1 MKGSLQNR
9 WETLDGRKST
19 MHERCEKYAR
29 WTLPYL
35 YPEEGRNQHDELD
48 TDLDSV
54 GARAVNHLSNKLT
67 ETLFPSYRPFLR
79 LELGE
84 DVIAQFKEADVPMAV
99 VDETLVAGEKRTV
112 RMLDRMG
119 HRTTATLAAKLLIV
133 TGNAL
138 MYYPVGSKCQ
148 VYNTKDYCVVRDIAG
163 TVLEIITR
171 DMKAFETFSDEVKGK
186 LRETGVSKKYE
197 ENTDV
202 TLYTQ
207 IKLDGGK
214 YKVKQAA
221 DLVDLDINDNE
232 YAKKDLPWIP
242 LTWNLARGED
252 YGRGMVEDYRGAFGA
267 LDVLSQALIEGV
279 ISAATLKFLVNPAS
293 VIDVDELNKSPNGSY
308 HSGQE
313 GDIVAVKSDKH
324 LDFQQVKLVIEDYTR
339 QIGQAFL
346 LNSAVTRNAERVT
359 AEEIREQA
367 QELEMAYGG
376 VYSRFTEDWQE
387 PVARLLLSAQDIK
400 IKDEEIYPVV
410 VTGLDTLSR
419 MGDLDNYRMF
429 INDLSLIA
437 AVPEPV
443 QQRLKAG
450 DLISWV
456 GNNRGIDY
464 TRFIKTEE
472 EFQQEQNQLMEQQKE
487 MMNAQAGAE
496 FAKDAGSQLLKEDQ

>member
-1 MKGSLQNR
+1 MNKMALQNR
-9 WETLDGRKST
+9 WEILDNRKST
-19 MHERCEKYAR
+19 LHERCERYAR

-35 YPEEGRNQHDELD
+35 YPEEGRNKHDELD
-48 TDLDSV
+48 SDLDSI

-79 LELGE
+79 LELSPE
-84 DVIAQFKEADVPMAV
+84 VIKEFQEAEVPLAL
-99 VDETLVAGEKRTV
+99 VDETLVGGEKKTV

-119 HRTTATLAAKLLIV
+119 HRTTATHASKLLIT

-148 VYNTKDYCVVRDIAG
+148 TYSTRDYCIVRDISG
-163 TVLEIITR
+163 TPIEIITR
-171 DMKAFETFSDEVKGK
+171 DIKVFETFSEEVQNK
-186 LRETGVSKKYE
+186 LRESKRDKDYKDD
-197 ENTDV
+197 TDV

-207 IKLDGGK
+207 IKLDNQK

-221 DLVDLDINDNE
+221 DLVDLDINNNE
-232 YAKKDLPWIP
+232 YAKKDLPWVP

-267 LDVLSQALIEGV
+267 LEVLSQALIEGI
-279 ISAATLKFLVNPAS
+279 ISAATLKFLVKTAS
-293 VIDVDELNKSPNGSY
+293 VVDIEELNRAPNGSY
-308 HSGQE
+308 HAGE
-313 GDIVAVKSDKH
+313 DGDVVAIKSDKH
-324 LDFQQVKLVIEDYTR
+324 LDFQQVKLVIDDYTR

-387 PVARLLLSAQDIK
+387 PVARLLLSAQDIQ
-400 IKDEEIYPVV
+400 INEQEIYPVV

-429 INDLSLIA
+429 VNDLTLIGGL
-437 AVPEPV
+437 PESI
-443 QQRLKAG
+443 QMRLKAG
-450 DLISWV
+450 ELISWV
-456 GNNRGIDY
+456 GNNRGLDY
-464 TRFIKTEE
+464 TRFMKSEQEE
-472 EFQQEQNQLMEQQKE
+472 QQEQQAQMQQQQQMME
-487 MMNAQAGAE
+487 AQASTE
-496 FAKDAGSQLLKEDQ
+496 FAKDAGTQLLKDE